1 MGRLSIRL
9 AGLGLLA
16 SGLLATT
23 AFATLPKPAH
33 RTLTARSTAM
43 AIAEPGRIVR
53 PGTVPHLYRTPPPSP
68 KPAPPKP
75 TTFVGVMASTAPAH
89 PIYNWLRAEDGS
101 ISVAVGVYSDPT
113 GSAPVP
119 SGEAVLDTAMRD
131 VPWYF
136 DGHNPG
142 VFTPLLNEGVGAY
155 FDYWDGSGRE
165 HRFRIVAVRSWYRM
179 NGEPPPVTPLVV
191 AQFQTC
197 KTLDGSYDWIY
208 DLVAA

>member
-1 MGRLSIRL
+1 M
-9 AGLGLLA
+9 LGLLA
-16 SGLLATT
+16 GALCTTSVAT
-23 AFATLPKPAH
+23 ASAGAPH
-33 RTLTARSTAM
+33 REAAVASV
-43 AIAEPGRIVR
+43 IAEPGRIVR
-53 PGTVPHLYRTPPPSP
+53 PGTPVHVYNTPPPSP
-68 KPAPPKP
+68 RPAPAKPKA
-75 TTFVGVMASTAPAH
+75 TVGVMSTTASTSPSH
-89 PIYNWLRAEDGS
+89 PVYNWLRAEDGS
-101 ISVAVGVYSDPT
+101 ISVAVGIYSDPT
-113 GSAPVP
+113 GSAAVP
-119 SGEAVLDTAMRD
+119 EGEAVLDTAMRD

-142 VFTPLLNEGVGAY
+142 VFTPLLNEGVGSY

-165 HRFRIVAVRSWYRM
+165 HRFKIVAVRSWYRL